1 MGEGPVTQ
9 FKRRE
14 PFDVLSNPKVKN
26 TDSDEDEDEP
36 TGNDKGLPAWAKS
49 LIVVNTIAVHA
60 VVVSVG
66 IEAVPFKLSDAA
78 LAAYVVT
85 CLGVPV
91 GLASQ
96 AIRGA
101 LAGLF
106 GLKSST

>member
-1 MGEGPVTQ
+1 MGDPVAR

-14 PFDVLSNPKVKN
+14 PSNVLSNPKAN
-26 TDSDEDEDEP
+26 DGDSDDDTPPGGGKKLP
-36 TGNDKGLPAWAKS
+36 TWAKS
-49 LIVVNTIAVHA
+49 LIVVNTVAVHA

-66 IEAVPFKLSDAA
+66 IDAVPFTLSDAA

-96 AIRGA
+96 AVRGA

-106 GLKSST
+106 GIKS

>member
-1 MGEGPVTQ
+1 MGEDPVAR

-14 PFDVLSNPKVKN
+14 PSDILPNPKVKN
-26 TDSDEDEDEP
+26 ADSGEDEP
-36 TGNDKGLPAWAKS
+36 ASSDKKLPAWTKS

-66 IEAVPFKLSDAA
+66 IEAVPFTLSDAA
-78 LAAYVVT
+78 LAVYVVT

-96 AIRGA
+96 AVRGA

-106 GLKSST
+106 GVKS

>member
-1 MGEGPVTQ
+1 MMTRPPDGGR
-9 FKRRE
+9 K
-14 PFDVLSNPKVKN
+14 
-26 TDSDEDEDEP
+26 
-36 TGNDKGLPAWAKS
+36 LPAWAKS
-49 LIVVNTIAVHA
+49 LIVVNTVAVHA

-66 IEAVPFKLSDAA
+66 IDVVPFTLSDAA

-96 AIRGA
+96 AVRGA

-106 GLKSST
+106 GIKS